1 MSRVLP
7 CRRPLKVLLSC
18 FPFLFSMGCVT
29 TGSDG
34 TTRSIK
40 QNPELIVS
48 ANWRHNGTGDSA
60 AVTSRIEQSFIEAFP
75 NSKITGVKSSPDY
88 VVDVTVFF

>member
-1 MSRVLP
+1 MSGVLP

-60 AVTSRIEQSFIEAFP
+60 ADRRGRR
-75 NSKITGVKSSPDY
+75 TGLQPWIRRRRNATASG
-88 VVDVTVFF
+88 